1 MVLRLNIVIIS
12 STLRAKEQLFW
23 SEKIYHTV
31 VKRSIPALRY
41 SLCNSSQGN
50 VQFSKQSGF
59 QTCLKQMYGDK
70 MNFSSSFT
78 SKIQETFLLELL
90 KCSFFAFFFNKMLSM
105 RCSSSLCRAK
115 ELRIYLAK
123 RWYSACT
130 FSLPKRNVVII

>member
-90 KCSFFAFFFNKMLSM
+90 KCSFFAFFLIKCF
-105 RCSSSLCRAK
+105 LCAAVHPSVALKSYGYTLPNGGIRRAHSV
-115 ELRIYLAK
+115 Y
-123 RWYSACT
+123 
-130 FSLPKRNVVII
+130 PKGTQ